1 MSRLL
6 STTVCAVG
14 LFAASTALAGCAV
27 RGSATPVGY
36 AELTYATTYTSYPR
50 TRYEGRDVYYVGGR
64 WMYQDR
70 GAWRSYETEPTPLY
84 RYRTTVREAP
94 PAPRYHPD
102 SGYVYP
108 SRTAPYVPAQPAPSP
123 PPARV
128 R

>member
-6 STTVCAVG
+6 STTACALG
-14 LFAASTALAGCAV
+14 LIAAVAPGCAIH
-27 RGSATPVGY
+27 GSATPVGR
-36 AELTYATTYTSYPR
+36 AELTYATTYTYYPR

-64 WMYQDR
+64 WMYRDG
-70 GAWRSYETEPTPLY
+70 GAWRAYQDEPAPLY

-94 PAPRYHPD
+94 PAPRYSPD

-108 SRTAPYVPAQPAPSP
+108 SRSAPYVPAAPAPAP